1 MYSSSTSVAKAQS
14 PDMIVCM
21 RHACVVIAIHKDML
35 ELVVVREK
43 IGGCTVV
50 HPSRTGA
57 APESPLLAMRPLHAV
72 MREFPPTD
80 IFTAQTLRTADPQI
94 SCVCAQ
100 CAHLQRDPKTC
111 PSHHMSP

>member
-1 MYSSSTSVAKAQS
+1 
-14 PDMIVCM
+14 MIVCM

-100 CAHLQRDPKTC
+100 CGQAGQHEEAAC
-111 PSHHMSP
+111 P

>member
-35 ELVVVREK
+35 ELVVVREQ

-50 HPSRTGA
+50 HEIQHIARVDSHV
-57 APESPLLAMRPLHAV
+57 L
-72 MREFPPTD
+72 TD
-80 IFTAQTLRTADPQI
+80 
-94 SCVCAQ
+94 SVHENC
-100 CAHLQRDPKTC
+100 
-111 PSHHMSP
+111 